1 MASVIIDPDDVRYFA
16 NHLKSTADA
25 IMSRE
30 REINSSYH
38 HLTQFWKDDKYKR
51 FDQTFSD
58 LRIYLNNFNQ
68 AAELYAAYLHRKARA
83 IDEYH
88 GGGLR

>member
-1 MASVIIDPDDVRYFA
+1 MDSVIIDADDVRHFA
-16 NHLKSTADA
+16 NHLKSTAEA

-38 HLTQFWKDDKYKR
+38 HLTQSWKDQKYKR
-51 FDQTFSD
+51 FDQIFLD
-58 LRIYLNNFNQ
+58 LRVYLNNFER
-68 AAELYAAYLHRKARA
+68 AVELYTDYLDRKARA